1 MAAFLIRAGPPLFYV
16 AHHADDFSLHIELFQ
31 MDALPDRVFMREPGA
46 RKNVIDVDHHRSALV
61 VLRSDE
67 AAPLESD
74 SHGLL
79 ETRFDQIKHRL
90 GDFVGIGRPPP
101 DSDSDGSPRR
111 LEHRAEDKPDG

>member
-1 MAAFLIRAGPPLFYV
+1 MAAFLIRAGPPLYYV

-46 RKNVIDVDHHRSALV
+46 RENVIDVDHHRSALV

-90 GDFVGIGRPPP
+90 GYFFVIGLLPPP
-101 DSDSDGSPRR
+101 FYPEGQRR
-111 LEHRAEDKPDG
+111 VMDHRA